1 MEAYKKK
8 FDELMNSFDSW
19 LSTIRMTTFCSF
31 SYIAYANQ
39 LEGLTGIRK
48 CYIGLIIII
57 NIVLAVFFSLGV
69 KTVGY
74 DSVQFFII

>member
-19 LSTIRMTTFCSF
+19 LSTIRMMISCSHLCL
-31 SYIAYANQ
+31 AYANQ
-39 LEGLTGIRK
+39 LEGLIGIKK
-48 CYIGLIIII
+48 CYIGLIIGI
-57 NIVLAVFFSLGV
+57 NIILAVFFSLGV

-74 DSVQFFII
+74 DYIEFFIL

>member
-19 LSTIRMTTFCSF
+19 LSTIRMMISCSHLCL
-31 SYIAYANQ
+31 AYANQ
-39 LEGLTGIRK
+39 LEGLIGIRK
-48 CYIGLIIII
+48 CYIGFIIGI
-57 NIVLAVFFSLGV
+57 NIILAVFFSLGV

-74 DSVQFFII
+74 DYIEFFIL

>member
-19 LSTIRMTTFCSF
+19 LSTIRMMISCSHLCL
-31 SYIAYANQ
+31 AYANQ
-39 LEGLTGIRK
+39 LAGLIGIKK
-48 CYIGLIIII
+48 CYIGLIIGI
-57 NIVLAVFFSLGV
+57 NIILAVFFSLGV

-74 DSVQFFII
+74 DYIEFFIL